1 MQGPKISVSRSDS
14 SSHYRLYL
22 GVHEQVSDIFCT
34 TQRSTICPYQEIEKI
49 IELMDKAM
57 EIENKFQQ
65 SDDHIQPAKNEPSN
79 EEQYRA
85 FIYIVLFS

>member
-1 MQGPKISVSRSDS
+1 MSIPER
-14 SSHYRLYL
+14 
-22 GVHEQVSDIFCT
+22 
-34 TQRSTICPYQEIEKI
+34 EKI

-65 SDDHIQPAKNEPSN
+65 SDDHIQPAKNEPSD
-79 EEQYRA
+79 EEEYRA